1 MLCELS
7 DESNDILN
15 KVFDIIILPILKE
28 YNHIVLNI
36 IFRI

>member
-15 KVFDIIILPILKE
+15 KVFDIIIFPILKE
-28 YNHIVLNI
+28 YNYIVLNI